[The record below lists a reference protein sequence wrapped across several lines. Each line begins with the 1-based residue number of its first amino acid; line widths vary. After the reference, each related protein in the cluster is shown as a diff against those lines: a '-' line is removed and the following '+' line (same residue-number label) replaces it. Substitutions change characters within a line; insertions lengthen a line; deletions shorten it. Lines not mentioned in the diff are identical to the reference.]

1 MGRAGTDGQ
10 GAFERRMR
18 VALLNC
24 YLQGGHTENAEVES
38 SARFVEAARR
48 LGIEA
53 RIFARSEDLADFQP
67 DFVLSLS
74 YNDAKLAG
82 FPTYLLLTA
91 PPRWFDALPRFRR
104 NVLTYD
110 GYWTVSPSVTR
121 HVAALYAKAGKPD
134 LSAFAA
140 LSCARTGFVPLDFAR
155 AWAAYVGTN
164 WDGGRHGDLFRAL
177 ATGGTARFY
186 GKRERWSHLP
196 AEALGGEVPFDGRS
210 VLDIYRKAGIGLC
223 LGHADFDAAGIPTS
237 RTFEIP
243 AASAVMIAARN
254 ALIEEAFGDAALYV
268 DAGSAPEAAADA
280 IRGHVEWVRAHPK
293 QALAMAEACHRAFN
307 ERFALETM
315 IANAVDMHRRA
326 CRALGFAPPGAAGS
340 AAGDGAGFAATVA
353 IAVRDSS
360 LRHFGRCLDS
370 VLRQTLPAQRIVVLD
385 ATSRGRASEA
395 VRARRCAPRAV
406 QASGAVSRGLR
417 GAAGARLGRRGRRLG
432 VLHLGR
438 RRALSQPPVRG
449 RRRGTAARR
458 TRRAAG
464 DRLFGHRADLGRAR
478 AARTA
483 SRPLQRAAQRA
494 HAVGAVRFRGRG
506 SAGRAE
512 PARSRALPAARA
524 GAGRIGRAPP
534 FAAVPAGTRGTAAR
548 VGTGWPHS
556 VHRRRHPR
564 HVGRAPPCGRR
575 TVRAAARLSELQPA
589 VGAAA

>member
-1 MGRAGTDGQ
+1 MGRAGTGGQ

-38 SARFVEAARR
+38 SARFVEAAQR

-53 RIFARSEDLADFQP
+53 RMFARSEDLADFQP

-110 GYWTVSPSVTR
+110 GYWTVSPSVSR

-134 LSAFAA
+134 LCAFAA
-140 LSCARTGFVPLDFAR
+140 LSCARTDFVPLDFSR

-177 ATGGTARFY
+177 AAGGAARFY

-210 VLDIYRKAGIGLC
+210 VLDIYRKAGIGLS

-280 IRGHVEWVRAHPK
+280 IRGHVEWVRARPK

-315 IANAVDMHRRA
+315 IANAVDMHCRA

-360 LRHFGRCLDS
+360 LHHFGRCLDS

-385 ATSRGRASEA
+385 ATSRGRASDA
-395 VRARRCAPRAV
+395 VRARADARHVRCRRVARFPAGFAAQLARAWDDVAGDWVCCISADDVLYPNHLFAAAAAARRHGARGAPPAIVYSGTV
-406 QASGAVSRGLR
+406 QASDGHELPELLHDHYNVLR
-417 GAAGARLGRRGRRLG
+417 SERMRLAQFDFEGAGAPATRSPLDPAGCLLHVPALAGSAARRLARLFPPALAARLRALAREG
-432 VLHLGR
+432 HIAFTAAVTFATSDGR
-438 RRALSQPPVRG
+438 RRAGDGRFGLPP
-449 RRRGTAARR
+449 
-458 TRRAAG
+458 
-464 DRLFGHRADLGRAR
+464 D
-478 AARTA
+478 
-483 SRPLQRAAQRA
+483 
-494 HAVGAVRFRGRG
+494 
-506 SAGRAE
+506 
-512 PARSRALPAARA
+512 
-524 GAGRIGRAPP
+524 
-534 FAAVPAGTRGTAAR
+534 
-548 VGTGWPHS
+548 
-556 VHRRRHPR
+556 
-564 HVGRAPPCGRR
+564 
-575 TVRAAARLSELQPA
+575 
-589 VGAAA
+589 